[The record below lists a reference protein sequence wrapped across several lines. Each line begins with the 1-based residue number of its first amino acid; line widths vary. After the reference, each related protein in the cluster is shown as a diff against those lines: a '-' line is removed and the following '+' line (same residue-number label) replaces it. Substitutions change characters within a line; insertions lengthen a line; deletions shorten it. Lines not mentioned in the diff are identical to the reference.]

1 MIIDKFIIYNWNVT
15 VLYECSC
22 DNIDFI
28 IETLQDIKCPNRYIK
43 EALNNLETCNLNI
56 GLTYSNIKQKS
67 SIIIINKTSSF
78 AQLINTIPS

>member
-28 IETLQDIKCPNRYIK
+28 IETL
-43 EALNNLETCNLNI
+43 
-56 GLTYSNIKQKS
+56 
-67 SIIIINKTSSF
+67 
-78 AQLINTIPS
+78 